1 MWENGRCHS
10 FPYFLQSFIK
20 SRSYIKK
27 LKLNIYQDLYIVI
40 LKGFIKKPSRESNAS
55 RIDLSK
61 IGITIG
67 MKGRKLKLIML

>member
-27 LKLNIYQDLYIVI
+27 LKLNIYQDLCIVI
-40 LKGFIKKPSRESNAS
+40 LKQLKSQTRESNAS
-55 RIDLSK
+55 RTDLSK
-61 IGITIG
+61 IGISIG

>member
-27 LKLNIYQDLYIVI
+27 LKLNNYQDLCIVI
-40 LKGFIKKPSRESNAS
+40 LKASFKSQTRESNAS